1 MFWLEYFVKRQ
12 SILFLLNV
20 WNIIFSCSE
29 DQHVSFSVTEVSL
42 SDISTHPNVCV
53 FCPPSSTPALE
64 GTNTQTFGWVEMS
77 ESEIFVTLNDTYWSS
92 EREKIKFQTFK
103 RNKILWRFTRYSS
116 QNMLVLEHIHNAGGQ
131 WKVKGYPLWYL
142 NGLFITHFFISRF
155 PYLLV
160 ITERKSSTAS
170 IISQHLC

>member
-1 MFWLEYFVKRQ
+1 MFFYFPLQIQKYWSRDGTMMNCILPKVRLMTKIDLIKYVEN
-12 SILFLLNV
+12 SIAL
-20 WNIIFSCSE
+20 
-29 DQHVSFSVTEVSL
+29 
-42 SDISTHPNVCV
+42 
-53 FCPPSSTPALE
+53 FCPPSSKPALE

-77 ESEIFVTLNDTYWSS
+77 ESETSVTLNDTCSS
-92 EREKIKFQTFK
+92 SDQEKIKFQTFK

-155 PYLLV
+155 SLPSCHSR
-160 ITERKSSTAS
+160 EQ
-170 IISQHLC
+170 IINCINH